1 VTDTTNNTVLN
12 TALAPP
18 GTLVANGLDVELP
31 GGKCL
36 GRLGRLG
43 WLLGGVGLVAMV
55 GIVVASLVPATL
67 VAEKE
72 NRRLMEMQ
80 PAPFAQTPASA
91 ESVNERV
98 VFGDL
103 PDEVKRFETNG
114 DFFFVTVSAPE
125 QSLLS
130 WFAGRSDP
138 AIDLLTTEDKFGV
151 RTASQRRE
159 AALQQMRSASQEA
172 QFVALTAAGYEPEI
186 SLGEVVVEEVLCR
199 EIGDDGLCAEFFPS
213 DLAIDPSDTI
223 LEAEGKELNSVED
236 LSAVLDGKLPGD
248 TIDLKIRRPD
258 VGILDVTVEL
268 AASPDDP
275 TRTIIGFRPFDTRVV
290 TLPFQVDIDTGRIGG
305 PSAGLAFTLALIDEL
320 TDGELTGG
328 RNIAVTG
335 TISLDGSVGPI
346 GGLSQK
352 VSAVRQHHVDVFLVP
367 ASQRELAEGEDELRQ
382 KLNDAGHGDVKIIP
396 VATLDEALQA
406 LEDLGGDPLV
416 PVDVTLS

>member
-1 VTDTTNNTVLN
+1 VTDTTNNIVLN
-12 TALAPP
+12 TPLVPP
-18 GTLVANGLDVELP
+18 DTLVGTGLDVELP
-31 GGKCL
+31 CAKW
-36 GRLGRLG
+36 LGRLG

-55 GIVVASLVPATL
+55 GVVAASLAPATL

-72 NRRLMEMQ
+72 NRRLMEVQ

-130 WFAGRSDP
+130 WFAGRGDP
-138 AIDLLTTEDKFGV
+138 AIDLLTAEDKFGV
-151 RTASQRRE
+151 RTPSQRRE

-268 AASPDDP
+268 TASPDP
-275 TRTIIGFRPFDTRVV
+275 TRTIVGFRPFDTRAV

-352 VSAVRQHHVDVFLVP
+352 VSAVHQHHVDVFLVP
-367 ASQRELAEGEDELRQ
+367 ASQRELAEGEDVLRK
-382 KLNDAGHGDVKIIP
+382 KLNDAGHGDVQIIP

>member
-1 VTDTTNNTVLN
+1 MTDTTDNTVLN
-12 TALAPP
+12 TPTVPP
-18 GTLVANGLDVELP
+18 GRPVSDSVNAELP
-31 GGKCL
+31 
-36 GRLGRLG
+36 RARWLG
-43 WLLGGVGLVAMV
+43 WLLGGLGLVAMV
-55 GIVVASLVPATL
+55 GIVIAALAPATL

-72 NRRLMEMQ
+72 NRRLMELQ
-80 PAPFAQTPASA
+80 PAPYAQTPASA

-103 PDEVKRFETNG
+103 PNEVERFETDG

-130 WFAGRSDP
+130 WFAGRGDP
-138 AIDLLTTEDKFGV
+138 AIDLLTAEDKFGV
-151 RTASQRRE
+151 RTPSQRRE
-159 AALQQMRSASQEA
+159 AALQQMRTASQEA

-213 DLAIDPSDTI
+213 DLFIDPSDTI
-223 LEAEGKELNSVED
+223 LEAEGMELNSVED
-236 LSAVLDGKLPGD
+236 LSAVLAAKSPGD

-258 VGILDVTVEL
+258 AGIFNVTVEL

-275 TRTIIGFRPFDTRVV
+275 TRTIVGFRPFDTRVV
-290 TLPFQVDIDTGRIGG
+290 SLPFEVDIDTGRIGG

-320 TDGELTGG
+320 TEGELTGG
-328 RNIAVTG
+328 KNIAVTG

-352 VSAVRQHHVDVFLVP
+352 ASAVLQHDVDVFLVP
-367 ASQRELAEGEDELRQ
+367 ASQRELADGQDELRK
-382 KLNDAGHGDVKIIP
+382 KLDDASHGHVEIIP
-396 VATLDEALQA
+396 VATLEEALQA

-416 PVDVTLS
+416 PVGVTLR

>member
-1 VTDTTNNTVLN
+1 M
-12 TALAPP
+12 
-18 GTLVANGLDVELP
+18 EL
-31 GGKCL
+31 
-36 GRLGRLG
+36 
-43 WLLGGVGLVAMV
+43 
-55 GIVVASLVPATL
+55 
-67 VAEKE
+67 
-72 NRRLMEMQ
+72 Q

-103 PDEVKRFETNG
+103 PDEVKRFETSG

-130 WFAGRSDP
+130 WFAGRDDP
-138 AIDLLTTEDKFGV
+138 AIDLLTAEDKFGV
-151 RTASQRRE
+151 RTPSQRRE
-159 AALQQMRSASQEA
+159 AALQQMRTASQEA

-199 EIGDDGLCAEFFPS
+199 EIGDDGLCAEFYPS

-223 LEAEGKELNSVED
+223 LEADGIELNSVED
-236 LSAVLDGKLPGD
+236 LSAVLEGKMPGD
-248 TIDLKIRRPD
+248 TIDLKVRRPE
-258 VGILDVTVEL
+258 VGILNVTVEL

-275 TRTIIGFRPFDTRVV
+275 TRTIVGFRPFDTRVV
-290 TLPFQVDIDTGRIGG
+290 SLPFEVDIDTGRIGG
-305 PSAGLAFTLALIDEL
+305 PSAGLAFALALLDEL
-320 TDGELTGG
+320 TEGELTGG

-352 VSAVRQHHVDVFLVP
+352 VNAVWQHHVDVFLVP
-367 ASQRELAEGEDELRQ
+367 ASQRELAEGEDELRK
-382 KLNDAGHGDVKIIP
+382 KLIDAGHGDVEIVP
-396 VATLDEALQA
+396 VATLEEALQV

-416 PVDVTLS
+416 SVNVVLS

>member
-1 VTDTTNNTVLN
+1 VTDTTSNTVLN
-12 TALAPP
+12 TALVPP
-18 GTLVANGLDVELP
+18 GALVANGLDVELP
-31 GGKCL
+31 RGKWF
-36 GRLGRLG
+36 GRLG

-55 GIVVASLVPATL
+55 GIVAASLAPATL

-130 WFAGRSDP
+130 WFAGRGDP
-138 AIDLLTTEDKFGV
+138 AVDLLTAEDKFGV
-151 RTASQRRE
+151 RTPSQRRE

-213 DLAIDPSDTI
+213 DLSIDPSDTI

-258 VGILDVTVEL
+258 MGILDVTVEL

-275 TRTIIGFRPFDTRVV
+275 TRTIVGFRPFDTRVV
-290 TLPFQVDIDTGRIGG
+290 TLPFEVDIDTGRIGG

-352 VSAVRQHHVDVFLVP
+352 VSAVHQHHVDVFLVP
-367 ASQRELAEGEDELRQ
+367 ASQRELAEGEVELRK
-382 KLNDAGHGDVKIIP
+382 KLNDAGHGDVEIIP

>member
-1 VTDTTNNTVLN
+1 MP
-12 TALAPP
+12 APNS
-18 GTLVANGLDVELP
+18 TIVELP
-31 GGKCL
+31 
-36 GRLGRLG
+36 RARWLG
-43 WLLGGVGLVAMV
+43 WLLGGLGLVVMV
-55 GIVVASLVPATL
+55 GIAVAALVPAAL
-67 VAEKE
+67 VAQKE
-72 NRRLMEMQ
+72 NRRLMELQ

-103 PDEVKRFETNG
+103 PDEVKRFETSG

-130 WFAGRSDP
+130 WFAGRDDP
-138 AIDLLTTEDKFGV
+138 AIDLLTAEDKFGV
-151 RTASQRRE
+151 RTPSQRRE
-159 AALQQMRSASQEA
+159 AALQQMRTASQEA

-199 EIGDDGLCAEFFPS
+199 EIGDDGLCAEFYPS

-223 LEAEGKELNSVED
+223 LEADGIELNSVED
-236 LSAVLDGKLPGD
+236 LSAVLEGKMPGD
-248 TIDLKIRRPD
+248 TIDLKVRRPE
-258 VGILDVTVEL
+258 VGILNVTVEL

-275 TRTIIGFRPFDTRVV
+275 TRTIVGFRPFDTRVV
-290 TLPFQVDIDTGRIGG
+290 SLPFEVDIDTGRIGG
-305 PSAGLAFTLALIDEL
+305 PSAGLAFALALLDEL
-320 TDGELTGG
+320 TEGELTGG

-352 VSAVRQHHVDVFLVP
+352 VNAVWQHHVDVFLVP
-367 ASQRELAEGEDELRQ
+367 ASQRELAEGEDELRK
-382 KLNDAGHGDVKIIP
+382 KLIDAGHGDVEIVP
-396 VATLDEALQA
+396 VATLEEALQV

-416 PVDVTLS
+416 SVNVVLS